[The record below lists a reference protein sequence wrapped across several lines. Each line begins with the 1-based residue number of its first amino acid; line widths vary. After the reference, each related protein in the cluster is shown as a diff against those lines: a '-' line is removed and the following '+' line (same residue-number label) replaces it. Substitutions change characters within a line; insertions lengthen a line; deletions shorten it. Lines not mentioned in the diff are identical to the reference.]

1 MPTTVAAPSPT
12 GAAPSGLFEFC
23 DVKIVVATDRS
34 QTAQRAVAWAAQLA
48 QNSGGELV
56 LLNVRPTEETGAED
70 LLRADAEAF
79 ANARAVFR
87 VDPDVPRGIVR
98 AAEEEDADVLVVGNV
113 GMGGRREFLLGNVP
127 NRISHTARM
136 TVVIVNTADGAV
148 PEEPPEPAVEG
159 RLLGRAAQIGKVIAR
174 LGLDVRGAASA
185 SERAQRVRA
194 ALEELGP
201 TFAKLGQILS
211 TRSDLISPELAAE
224 LEKLQ
229 DDVKPLT
236 EAEVVQVMEQELRV
250 PWEDLFASIESE
262 PLAAGTIGQVHRATL
277 EDGRRVVI
285 KVQRPR
291 AEEEILRD
299 LGLFE
304 VFAEKAL
311 ARDALRA
318 TVDIPALVEHL
329 SSSLRRELDFRQEAA
344 NIERMREQL
353 ASYDRLDVPRLH
365 PELSTSRLL
374 VLDFVDG
381 VPLLDAPESEE
392 RREAGHQLLEAFSRH
407 ILVDGFFHADP
418 HPGNLVWAEE
428 KIYLLDL
435 GMVGELGPE
444 LRETLVVLLLA
455 FARDDPRFL
464 AEAML
469 MLAGEDRRPDLDLP
483 GLQSDLASFL
493 ERFRIGSLRDIQ
505 IGPMLDGLLRIAGR
519 HGIRLPASLALSSK
533 AFGQMQLAVTRL
545 DPTLDPFRVIGR
557 FLLRNVGERLR
568 RGADPQQLYYEAQKI
583 KLRFVKFVEAVERA
597 TGARPG
603 QKLQFDFL
611 GSTAIEDAIRSVGR
625 RLALSAGAAS
635 GLVGAAATAAAG
647 TAGWI
652 PICFAVVGGLFGSWL
667 AVDLLRGR

>member
-1 MPTTVAAPSPT
+1 
-12 GAAPSGLFEFC
+12 
-23 DVKIVVATDRS
+23 VKVVVATDRS
-34 QTAQRAVAWAAQLA
+34 ETAQRAVVWAAELA
-48 QNSGGELV
+48 QRFGGELV
-56 LLNVRPTEETGAED
+56 LLNVRPTEEHGAED
-70 LLRADAEAF
+70 LLRADAEPF

-87 VDPDVPRGIVR
+87 VDPDVPRGIVH

-127 NRISHTARM
+127 NRISHTARC
-136 TVVIVNTADGAV
+136 TVVIVNTSDGV
-148 PEEPPEPAVEG
+148 TPEPPPQPVVEG

-174 LGLDVRGAASA
+174 LGLDVRGAISA
-185 SERAQRVRA
+185 SERAQRVRT

-211 TRSDLISPELAAE
+211 TRPDLIAPELIAE

-229 DDVKPLT
+229 DSVKPLT

-250 PWEDLFASIESE
+250 PWEDLFSSIESE

-277 EDGRRVVI
+277 EDGRHVVV
-285 KVQRPR
+285 KVQRPLAR
-291 AEEEILRD
+291 EEILRD

-304 VFAEKAL
+304 LFAQKAL
-311 ARDALRA
+311 EREALRA

-329 SSSLRRELDFRQEAA
+329 SESLRRELDFLQEAA
-344 NIERMREQL
+344 NVERMREAL
-353 ASYDRLDVPRLH
+353 AAYDRLEVPRLY

-374 VLDFVDG
+374 VLEFVEG
-381 VPLLDAPESEE
+381 VPILDAPESPE
-392 RREAGHQLLEAFSRH
+392 RREAAHQLLEAFYRQ

-418 HPGNLVWAEE
+418 HPGNLIWSRE

-435 GMVGELGPE
+435 GMVGDLGPE
-444 LRETLVVLLLA
+444 LREILVLMLLA
-455 FARDDPRFL
+455 FARDDPKFL
-464 AEAML
+464 AEAVL
-469 MLAGEDRRPDLDLP
+469 MLAGEDRRADLDLP
-483 GLQSDLASFL
+483 GLESDFASFL

-505 IGPMLDGLLRIAGR
+505 IGPMLDGMLRIASR
-519 HGIRLPASLALSSK
+519 HGIRLPASLALSGK
-533 AFGQMQLAVTRL
+533 AFGQMQLAVTKL

-557 FLLRNVGERLR
+557 FLLRNVGERFR
-568 RGADPQQLYYEAQKI
+568 KHADPQQLYYEAEKV
-583 KLRFVKFVEAVERA
+583 KLRIVRFVEAVERA

-603 QKLQFDFL
+603 QKLQVDFL
-611 GSTAIEDAIRSVGR
+611 GAPAIEDAIRGAGR

-652 PICFAVVGGLFGSWL
+652 PISFAVVAGVFGSWL
-667 AVDLLRGR
+667 GLDLSRRR